1 MLFVVDIGIA
11 LYVSQLITPRNR
23 KTKKP
28 EDHFPTTSSFTFDVL
43 APGDKGYEQLKCLKH
58 SWCAKIHDQSIH
70 SSSLSDFLIEKKLHF
85 FFLKIAYLR

>member
-1 MLFVVDIGIA
+1 MFSAISSRHWDSLI
-11 LYVSQLITPRNR
+11 LITPRNR